1 LNAQIRLFLVEG
13 EKKWVPVAAMPR
25 VDRLGVGK
33 AAREAERA
41 IKLFPYTGPCFPWAC
56 RRFTSA
62 DA

>member
-33 AAREAERA
+33 AAREA
-41 IKLFPYTGPCFPWAC
+41 
-56 RRFTSA
+56 SA